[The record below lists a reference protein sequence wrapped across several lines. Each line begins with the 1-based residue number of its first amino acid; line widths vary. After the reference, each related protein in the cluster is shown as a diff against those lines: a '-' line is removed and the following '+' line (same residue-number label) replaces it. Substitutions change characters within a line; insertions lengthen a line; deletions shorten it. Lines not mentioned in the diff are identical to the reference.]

1 MTIVYILIP
10 VSLVLVGLGVFA
22 FFWAV
27 RTGQFD
33 ELDAAAWEIL
43 VDDRNESGPSSP
55 HPSSP
60 HPSSAHPRLPE

>member
-27 RTGQFD
+27 RAGQFD

-43 VDDRNESGPSSP
+43 VDDRNESGPNSRQPSP
-55 HPSSP
+55 
-60 HPSSAHPRLPE
+60 AHPRSPE